1 MPKSDYLPTRDNDFL
16 VWHDQFSSGVTAQAA
31 TFGLAPADTAQISG
45 DNADLHT
52 KIAAMNSAVAA
63 ASQATANKTASRA
76 SAEGDVRALVRRI
89 KAHPAYTP
97 AIGSLLGIE
106 GPQSNTDLS
115 GAKPTLTATDQ
126 TGGVVQLQFSKSAS
140 DGVNIYSKR
149 DNDADYVFLSRDTS
163 SPYVDNR
170 PLLAAGKPEMRHYK
184 AIYIQNDVE
193 VGNFSDEVIVACQ
206 P

>member
-1 MPKSDYLPTRDNDFL
+1 MPKSDYIPTRDNDFL
-16 VWHDQFSSGVTAQAA
+16 VWHDQFSSGVAAQAA
-31 TFGLAPADTAQISG
+31 TFGLTPAD
-45 DNADLHT
+45 
-52 KIAAMNSAVAA
+52 
-63 ASQATANKTASRA
+63 
-76 SAEGDVRALVRRI
+76 
-89 KAHPAYTP
+89 
-97 AIGSLLGIE
+97 
-106 GPQSNTDLS
+106 
-115 GAKPTLTATDQ
+115 TDQ

-193 VGNFSDEVIVACQ
+193 VGNFSDDVIVACQ